1 MITAGVDLSAQDTK
15 TALCAIEWDSRR
27 ARVARLQVGC
37 TDGEILTVLR
47 CAGRSGIDAPFG
59 WPEAMVTALA
69 IHAAGGP
76 WPAHATPESLR
87 YRETDRFVVERTREA
102 IGTALHPL
110 SVSSDRIAVC
120 AWRCTRILTALGEP
134 VDRSGT
140 SGSAAEVYPAAA
152 LALWSIPRK
161 GYKAPA
167 SHGIREAILD
177 ALVETASGLEI
188 GSEARA
194 SCIDVDH
201 ALDALVSALVARA
214 VARGLTTGPDETRSA
229 AAAHEGWIHLPRPD
243 SLAHLV
249 G

>member
-1 MITAGVDLSAQDTK
+1 M
-15 TALCAIEWDSRR
+15 ALRPDPHR
-27 ARVARLQVGC
+27 ARG
-37 TDGEILTVLR
+37 
-47 CAGRSGIDAPFG
+47 
-59 WPEAMVTALA
+59 
-69 IHAAGGP
+69 AGGP
-76 WPAHATPESLR
+76 LRHERQCGRGLSRRGARSLEYPE
-87 YRETDRFVVERTREA
+87 
-102 IGTALHPL
+102 
-110 SVSSDRIAVC
+110 
-120 AWRCTRILTALGEP
+120 
-134 VDRSGT
+134 
-140 SGSAAEVYPAAA
+140 
-152 LALWSIPRK
+152 K

-167 SHGIREAILD
+167 SRGIREAILA